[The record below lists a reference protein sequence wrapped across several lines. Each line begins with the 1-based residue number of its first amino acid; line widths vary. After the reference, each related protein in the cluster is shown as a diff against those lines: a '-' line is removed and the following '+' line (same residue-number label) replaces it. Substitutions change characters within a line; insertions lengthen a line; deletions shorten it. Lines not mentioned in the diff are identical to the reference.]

1 MTIDTNAIVSITE
14 ANQNF
19 SKIARMVDEVG
30 RVVIMK
36 NNVPKYVLYEFDK
49 AEARE
54 MASDNELRAVSENLM
69 ERNSYAY
76 GELAK

>member
-54 MASDNELRAVSENLM
+54 MASDNELRAVSESLM
-69 ERNSYAY
+69 YHNSYAY